1 MIKMIE
7 VHIFYKLF
15 EYKKAGIS
23 NYIFLCL
30 PLSFVTL
37 CSVHNGCGSVDE
49 FPIRL

>member
-1 MIKMIE
+1 MIKMIK